1 MQAFTSKKTF
11 TKNDRSN
18 QLSICTAD
26 PHTFSDYYKI
36 LSIDQIVSNLSGL
49 FRIKRV
55 SILLS
60 SSSYSS
66 SLVPIVAS
74 RDCSQHRHLRTSRR
88 RPAPPPPPSIAEP
101 RSLTRQ
107 RCLHP
112 AGTVV
117 EVSPLKVKKQ
127 RERSIVSEGRKT
139 IFVNLDQLHW
149 FNFLHGLVTIYI

>member
-18 QLSICTAD
+18 QLSICTADPHTFSICTAD

-74 RDCSQHRHLRTSRR
+74 RDCS
-88 RPAPPPPPSIAEP
+88 
-101 RSLTRQ
+101 
-107 RCLHP
+107 
-112 AGTVV
+112 
-117 EVSPLKVKKQ
+117 
-127 RERSIVSEGRKT
+127 
-139 IFVNLDQLHW
+139 
-149 FNFLHGLVTIYI
+149 